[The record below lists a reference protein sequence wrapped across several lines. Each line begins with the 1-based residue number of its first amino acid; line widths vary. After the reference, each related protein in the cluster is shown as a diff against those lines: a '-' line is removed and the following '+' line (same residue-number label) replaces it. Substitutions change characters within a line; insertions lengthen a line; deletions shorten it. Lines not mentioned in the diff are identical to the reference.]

1 MKHPNPKIEAHNK
14 WQCIF
19 NISIRKGRKQ
29 YIASAFA
36 FAESF
41 FFEMKRKELE
51 NVK

>member
-14 WQCIF
+14 RQYIF
-19 NISIRKGRKQ
+19 NASIRKGRKQ
-29 YIASAFA
+29 YIASALV

-41 FFEMKRKELE
+41 FELKQKELE